1 MTPGVGYGLV
11 QWTDSERQ
19 GLLSRIASQLGKQPS
34 DLEAQLATIKYEIMN
49 THTGAKPEHMNGK
62 TIEQAVSCF
71 TGNFEYQDGD
81 GRENIPVVAHSTRVG
96 YAQNIY
102 NNFAK

>member
-1 MTPGVGYGLV
+1 
-11 QWTDSERQ
+11 
-19 GLLSRIASQLGKQPS
+19 
-34 DLEAQLATIKYEIMN
+34 
-49 THTGAKPEHMNGK
+49 MNGK
-62 TIEQAVSCF
+62 SIEQAVSCF
-71 TGNFEYQDGD
+71 TGNFEYQDGG